1 MSQVD
6 GDQLEQRLAA
16 RAASSLPPAL
26 RGRVLA
32 GVDRA
37 LTQVEVSPNSFMNQ
51 LLPVAAA
58 VFVCANLLLC
68 LIPKSSRIALEPSA
82 AVQPTESFARTAP
95 LPPGVTEYEI
105 QRLSFLLHAN
115 AGSTRSPALPTP
127 LLRRLL
133 HEESSSWITP

>member
-1 MSQVD
+1 MNRVD
-6 GDQLEQRLAA
+6 GDQLEQRLAG

-37 LTQVEVSPNSFMNQ
+37 LGQAEGPPNAFMTQV
-51 LLPVAAA
+51 LPIAAA
-58 VFVCANLLLC
+58 VLVCANLLLA
-68 LIPKSSRIALEPSA
+68 LIQNSSHGALERNASVP
-82 AVQPTESFARTAP
+82 PTESFARTAP
-95 LPPGVTEYEI
+95 LPPEVTEYEI

-115 AGSTRSPALPTP
+115 AGPTRSHPLPTL

-133 HEESSSWITP
+133 SEESSSWITP

>member
-1 MSQVD
+1 MSRVD
-6 GDQLEQRLAA
+6 GDQLEERLAE

-32 GVDRA
+32 GIDRA
-37 LTQVEVSPNSFMNQ
+37 LGRAEPRPHIFMTQV
-51 LLPVAAA
+51 LPIAAA
-58 VFVCANLLLC
+58 LLVCANLLLF
-68 LIPKSSRIALEPSA
+68 LLPKSNHGTLEHSA
-82 AVQPTESFARTAP
+82 VVQSPESFGRAAT
-95 LPPGVTEYEI
+95 LPPGVTEYEV

-115 AGSTRSPALPTP
+115 AGSTRSPALSTP